1 MPAFI
6 MNKPP
11 GCITARVD
19 FEDRPTVYDHVPK
32 HFEPLP
38 HVGRLDFNTEGL
50 LLFTDDGKLAQALL
64 NKDYAGPT
72 SMAGDASDLSPIEKV
87 YHVKVKA
94 KLGPDD
100 PVLAALQEPLE
111 YEPGKFT
118 APARTGWVAERSS
131 CTWIEIAITEGRH
144 RQVRRLCDR
153 SGLQIRKLRRVRL
166 GPLELGELKLR
177 WCRHLSDEELTG
189 LYVAAFGHDPRPW
202 PES

>member
-32 HFEPLP
+32 HFAPLP

-72 SMAGDASDLSPIEKV
+72 SMEGNAPDSSPIEKV

-100 PVLAALQEPLE
+100 
-111 YEPGKFT
+111 
-118 APARTGWVAERSS
+118 
-131 CTWIEIAITEGRH
+131 
-144 RQVRRLCDR
+144 
-153 SGLQIRKLRRVRL
+153 
-166 GPLELGELKLR
+166 
-177 WCRHLSDEELTG
+177 
-189 LYVAAFGHDPRPW
+189 
-202 PES
+202 